1 MPATTTEEA
10 LEVLRRRPR
19 ATELLG
25 GFGPLVLAL
34 ALLTLMVLFA
44 PSIAPERT
52 VERLVDEPAT
62 AVEEGR

>member
-1 MPATTTEEA
+1 MPPTTTEEA

-25 GFGPLVLAL
+25 GFGPLVLAV
-34 ALLTLMVLFA
+34 ALLALMVLLA

-52 VERLVDEPAT
+52 VERLVEEPAT
-62 AVEEGR
+62 DVGAGR